1 MYRVY
6 YCELKSPL
14 ILNEEEMK
22 TYTKMMIA
30 VNKGHPRVEKVS

>member
-14 ILNEEEMK
+14 ILTEEEMK

-30 VNKGHPRVEKVS
+30 LNRGQPRVEKV

>member
-14 ILNEEEMK
+14 ILTEEEAK

-30 VNKGHPRVEKVS
+30 LNRGQPRVEKV